1 MGFFLGLSL
10 RGEKRN
16 DKIKGQTGKNC
27 RAENAGD
34 SYDRFIYLLQ
44 QCRPGLCISRGRSA
58 GNCRFLLLTS
68 GMAMRLLRLQAV
80 HKYMYKTRQKFRD
93 KLYTAK
99 EINPAKE

>member
-34 SYDRFIYLLQ
+34 SYLHNQIPQGFIIL
-44 QCRPGLCISRGRSA
+44 RPGNRPMFQKSIQQLLLA
-58 GNCRFLLLTS
+58 PEELFLLLF
-68 GMAMRLLRLQAV
+68 V
-80 HKYMYKTRQKFRD
+80 IF
-93 KLYTAK
+93 
-99 EINPAKE
+99 